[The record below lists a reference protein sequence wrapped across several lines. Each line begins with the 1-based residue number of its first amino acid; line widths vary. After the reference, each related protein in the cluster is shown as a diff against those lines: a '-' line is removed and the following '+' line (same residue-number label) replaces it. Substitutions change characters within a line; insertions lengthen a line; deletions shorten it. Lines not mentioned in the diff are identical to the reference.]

1 LIQKST
7 ATQGPRRSRRRR
19 PARSRREARHAEV
32 GAERLAAALGR
43 KRRADERQAERHH
56 ERRPG
61 ALHGACCDQ
70 RADVWSQRAR
80 RRAGDEDAEA
90 DREHAPPAEPVAE
103 RGAGHQQH
111 REAEVV
117 RVHRPLE
124 LGDRS
129 AQVEPDRAQRR
140 RHDERVERHHQR
152 CEGREREHRAEMSDI
167 RGHADADTA
176 GPGD

>member
-43 KRRADERQAERHH
+43 KRRADERQAERHQSAA
-56 ERRPG
+56 PAPCTAPAAISVPTSG
-61 ALHGACCDQ
+61 A
-70 RADVWSQRAR
+70 SAR

-152 CEGREREHRAEMSDI
+152 CEGREREHPAGMSDI
-167 RGHADADTA
+167 RGHADAATA